1 MSIASIIGMIVLV
14 GIGVFLLT
22 IGAMDNRSPDWTNL
36 VLAAACFLGAV
47 LLRPR
52 KGRKTNTPTS

>member
-1 MSIASIIGMIVLV
+1 MSVASIIAMIALV

-36 VLAAACFLGAV
+36 VLATACFFGAV

-52 KGRKTNTPTS
+52 NGRKTNTSTS